1 MQRYLLRRLLLM
13 LPTLF
18 GLTVIVFIMVRII
31 PGDIVALIAGDYGA
45 TSPETKQAILE
56 EFGLDENIPLQYVKW
71 VGRVARGDLG
81 HSLISGRSVQGE
93 LSNRLPVTVEL
104 GALAILVSMV
114 IALPVGIIS
123 AIRQNSASDYAG
135 RSLAIGLLAAPNFW
149 IAILLFTAAGK
160 WFTWGVPP
168 LTYVELTDSP
178 IGNLKQMAMP
188 ALLVGAG
195 IAGAVMRF
203 TRSTML
209 EVIRQDYVRTA
220 RAKGLSEQA
229 VIVRHALKNAMVPVI
244 TVIGLQVPVVLGGV
258 IVIETVYGIPG
269 MGRYYISAIRTLDF
283 PVVQSINLVVA
294 LITVLSILVV
304 DILYA
309 WLNPRIRYA

>member
-1 MQRYLLRRLLLM
+1 M

-18 GLTVIVFIMVRII
+18 GLSVIVFIMVRIV

-45 TSPETKQAILE
+45 TSPETKQAILK

-71 VGRVARGDLG
+71 LGRLGRGDLG
-81 HSLISGRSVQGE
+81 HSLISGRSVQDE
-93 LSNRLPVTVEL
+93 LSRRLPVTFEL
-104 GALAILVSMV
+104 GMLAMLASVA

-123 AIRQNSASDYAG
+123 AVRQNTASDYAG
-135 RSLAIGLLAAPNFW
+135 RSFAIGLLAAPNFW
-149 IAILLFTAAGK
+149 VAILLFTAAGK

-168 LTYVELTDSP
+168 LTYVPFMDSP
-178 IGNLKQMAMP
+178 IGNLKQLAVP
-188 ALLVGAG
+188 ALLLGAG
-195 IAGAVMRF
+195 LAGTVMRF
-203 TRSTML
+203 TRSAML
-209 EVIRQDYVRTA
+209 EVMRQDYVRTA
-220 RAKGLSEQA
+220 HAKGLTERA
-229 VIVRHALKNAMVPVI
+229 VIMRHALKNALIPVI
-244 TVIGLQVPVVLGGV
+244 TVIGLQIPVVVGGV

-304 DILYA
+304 DILYSV
-309 WLNPRIRYA
+309 LNPRIRYA

>member
-1 MQRYLLRRLLLM
+1 M

-18 GLTVIVFIMVRII
+18 GLSVIVFIMVRIV

-45 TSPETKQAILE
+45 TSPETKQAILK

-71 VGRVARGDLG
+71 LGRLGRGDLG
-81 HSLISGRSVQGE
+81 HSLISGRSVQDE
-93 LSNRLPVTVEL
+93 LSSRLPVTFEL
-104 GALAILVSMV
+104 GMLAMLASVA

-123 AIRQNSASDYAG
+123 AVRQNTASDYAG
-135 RSLAIGLLAAPNFW
+135 RSFAIGLLAAPNFW
-149 IAILLFTAAGK
+149 VAILLFTAAGK

-168 LTYVELTDSP
+168 LTYVPFMDSP
-178 IGNLKQMAMP
+178 IGNLKQLAVP
-188 ALLVGAG
+188 ALLLGAG
-195 IAGAVMRF
+195 LAGTVMRF
-203 TRSTML
+203 TRSAML
-209 EVIRQDYVRTA
+209 EVMRQDYVRTA
-220 RAKGLSEQA
+220 HAKGLTERA
-229 VIVRHALKNAMVPVI
+229 VIMRHALKNALIPVI
-244 TVIGLQVPVVLGGV
+244 TVIGLQIPVVVGGV

-304 DILYA
+304 DILYSV
-309 WLNPRIRYA
+309 LNPRIRYA